1 MHIDPPRVRGLAW
14 LVASLGLSVSLLGCP
29 SRVEVSVQVVTDL
42 APGVDFDTVALERDE
57 VPILT
62 RAADASARFD
72 RPVVLAELDDLP
84 RDRTVRLGARLLLG
98 ETQVVSRAVVSRFDS
113 SRVVLLVLSS
123 ACRTLRCP
131 PTGEPDAT
139 ECESG
144 RCVRPVCEGAACGL
158 DAGAAED
165 DAASPEPDAALD
177 SLPDAVVEPDAEPID
192 AGSDAACAPAIDP
205 CAEVTCSSSG
215 WCDLGICFCDA
226 GRGGAACELCEG
238 WPSLPPPSPM
248 CVPGVPIQGT
258 DEPDTLSGTAA
269 DDYLRGLGGDD
280 LVLAGGGSDFVN
292 GNAGVDEIRGEDGP
306 DVLFGGAEDDR
317 VLGGPSDDFVSG
329 DLGNDHVIG
338 GGGTDRIAGGQGDD
352 VLRGEEE
359 DGSGFGNDRYWL
371 DGLGNDE
378 IIDTGGDDDVARCA
392 PGVRVERDS
401 RDGTDR
407 LLSFSTGGSARIR
420 SSAVERIL
428 GCGCAL

>member
-1 MHIDPPRVRGLAW
+1 MHIDPPRVRGL
-14 LVASLGLSVSLLGCP
+14 
-29 SRVEVSVQVVTDL
+29 
-42 APGVDFDTVALERDE
+42 DTVALERDE

-131 PTGEPDAT
+131 PPGEPDAT

-177 SLPDAVVEPDAEPID
+177 SLPDAVVEPD
-192 AGSDAACAPAIDP
+192 
-205 CAEVTCSSSG
+205 
-215 WCDLGICFCDA
+215 
-226 GRGGAACELCEG
+226 
-238 WPSLPPPSPM
+238 
-248 CVPGVPIQGT
+248 
-258 DEPDTLSGTAA
+258 
-269 DDYLRGLGGDD
+269 
-280 LVLAGGGSDFVN
+280 
-292 GNAGVDEIRGEDGP
+292 
-306 DVLFGGAEDDR
+306 
-317 VLGGPSDDFVSG
+317 
-329 DLGNDHVIG
+329 
-338 GGGTDRIAGGQGDD
+338 RIAGGQGDD
-352 VLRGEEE
+352 ALRGEEE

>member
-1 MHIDPPRVRGLAW
+1 MHIDPPRVRGL
-14 LVASLGLSVSLLGCP
+14 
-29 SRVEVSVQVVTDL
+29 
-42 APGVDFDTVALERDE
+42 DTVALERDE

-131 PTGEPDAT
+131 PPGEPDAT

-144 RCVRPVCEGAACGL
+144 RCVRPVCEGAACGR

-192 AGSDAACAPAIDP
+192 AGSDAACAPAIDE
-205 CAEVTCSSSG
+205 A
-215 WCDLGICFCDA
+215 
-226 GRGGAACELCEG
+226 
-238 WPSLPPPSPM
+238 
-248 CVPGVPIQGT
+248 
-258 DEPDTLSGTAA
+258 DTLSGTAA